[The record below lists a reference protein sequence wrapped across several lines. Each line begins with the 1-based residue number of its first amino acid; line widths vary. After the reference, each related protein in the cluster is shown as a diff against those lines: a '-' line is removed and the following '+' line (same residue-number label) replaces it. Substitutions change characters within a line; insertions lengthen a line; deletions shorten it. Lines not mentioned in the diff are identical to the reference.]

1 MQFRCKVAIIGKLL
15 VGFMGLRN
23 WLTATAVACLIW
35 VISSAFAPPA
45 LAVIRI
51 KLSNLSSQECPS
63 EIGQGMVT
71 VGGGSARQA
80 GCYLIKGKAK
90 NPTNKIVL
98 DADVFGR
105 IYDANG
111 NNTFQNRSRVGLIDE
126 VPPGISDFEIRV
138 TVPANVKT
146 PLILKGFKAS
156 GFRNR
161 IGR

>member
-1 MQFRCKVAIIGKLL
+1 
-15 VGFMGLRN
+15 MGLRN

-45 LAVIRI
+45 FALYRI
-51 KLSNLSSQECPS
+51 KLFDLYSQECPS

-80 GCYLIKGKAK
+80 SCYLIKGKAN

-98 DADVFGR
+98 DADVSGR

-111 NNTFQNRSRVGLIDE
+111 NDTFPNRNRVGSIDE
-126 VPPGISDFEIRV
+126 VPPGTSNFEIRV

-146 PLILKGFKAS
+146 PLKLKKFKAS
-156 GFRNR
+156 GFKHI

>member
-1 MQFRCKVAIIGKLL
+1 
-15 VGFMGLRN
+15 MGLRN

-63 EIGQGMVT
+63 GMAEGTVT
-71 VGGGSARQA
+71 SGGGSARKA
-80 GCYLIKGKAK
+80 SCYLIKGEAK
-90 NPTNKIVL
+90 NPTGKKVF

-105 IYDANG
+105 ILDANG
-111 NNTFQNRSRVGLIDE
+111 NNTFENRNRVGSIDE
-126 VPPGISDFEIRV
+126 VPPGEPTDFEIRV

-146 PLILKGFKAS
+146 PLILKNFKAS
-156 GFRNR
+156 GFSHTIRKKFKASGFSHT

>member
-1 MQFRCKVAIIGKLL
+1 M
-15 VGFMGLRN
+15 GFRN

-45 LAVIRI
+45 FAKIPL
-51 KLSNLSSQECPS
+51 KLFDLHSQECPS

-90 NPTNKIVL
+90 NTKKIDVF

-111 NNTFQNRSRVGLIDE
+111 NNTFQNRGRVGSIDE
-126 VPPGISDFEIRV
+126 VPKEKTIDFEFRV

-146 PLILKGFKAS
+146 PLILKKFKAS
-156 GFRNR
+156 GFRHK

>member
-1 MQFRCKVAIIGKLL
+1 M
-15 VGFMGLRN
+15 GFRN

-35 VISSAFAPPA
+35 VISWAFAPPA
-45 LAVIRI
+45 FAKIPI
-51 KLSNLSSQECPS
+51 KLFDLYSQECPS

-80 GCYLIKGKAK
+80 SCYLIKGKAK
-90 NPTNKIVL
+90 NTTGRKVF

-111 NNTFQNRSRVGLIDE
+111 NNTFQNRGRVGSIDE
-126 VPPGISDFEIRV
+126 VPKERISDFEIRV

-146 PLILKGFKAS
+146 PLKLKNFKAS
-156 GFRNR
+156 GFRHKIR
-161 IGR
+161 R

>member
-1 MQFRCKVAIIGKLL
+1 M
-15 VGFMGLRN
+15 GFRN

-51 KLSNLSSQECPS
+51 KLFDLSSQECPS

-90 NPTNKIVL
+90 NPTNKMVL
-98 DADVFGR
+98 DADVSGR

-111 NNTFQNRSRVGLIDE
+111 NNTFPNRSRVGSIDE
-126 VPPGISDFEIRV
+126 VPKGISDFEIRV

-156 GFRNR
+156 GFRHK

>member
-1 MQFRCKVAIIGKLL
+1 M
-15 VGFMGLRN
+15 GFRN

-45 LAVIRI
+45 FAKIPI
-51 KLSNLSSQECPS
+51 KLLDLHSQECPS
-63 EIGQGMVT
+63 EIGQGTVT

-80 GCYLIKGKAK
+80 SCYLIKGKAK
-90 NPTNKIVL
+90 NTKKINVF

-111 NNTFQNRSRVGLIDE
+111 NNTFQNRGRVGSIDE

-146 PLILKGFKAS
+146 PLKLKKFKAS
-156 GFRNR
+156 GFKHK

>member
-1 MQFRCKVAIIGKLL
+1 M
-15 VGFMGLRN
+15 GFRN

-71 VGGGSARQA
+71 VGGGSARHA

-90 NPTNKIVL
+90 NPTGKTVL

-156 GFRNR
+156 GFRHI